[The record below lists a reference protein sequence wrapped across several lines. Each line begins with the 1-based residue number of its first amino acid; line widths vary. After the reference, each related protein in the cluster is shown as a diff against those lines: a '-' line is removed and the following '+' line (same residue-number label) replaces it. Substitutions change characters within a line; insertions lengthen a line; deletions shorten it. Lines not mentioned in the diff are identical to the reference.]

1 MYYFTGTVNLM
12 AQIGFKLP
20 CSRAAEPGR
29 RAPCCITN
37 SHMPRRENANTP
49 ASAQAQQDAVSEGIE
64 NFELPRALVTRI
76 AKSAVRCRFSYRY
89 MEQLFLTLSWQV
101 PDNVKLQKDTV
112 LSLVKGATVFINYLG
127 ALSTL
132 STSQFFFDPMFTAAT
147 YVVQHYRNP
156 PIT

>member
-1 MYYFTGTVNLM
+1 
-12 AQIGFKLP
+12 
-20 CSRAAEPGR
+20 
-29 RAPCCITN
+29 
-37 SHMPRRENANTP
+37 MPRRENANTP

-89 MEQLFLTLSWQV
+89 
-101 PDNVKLQKDTV
+101 N
-112 LSLVKGATVFINYLG
+112 GATLFDAVLAGSGQREVTEGHGSLTCQRRDSVHQLPRCVIYAFSF
-127 ALSTL
+127 AL
-132 STSQFFFDPMFTAAT
+132 FFSDPILTAAT

>member
-89 MEQLFLTLSWQV
+89 
-101 PDNVKLQKDTV
+101 N
-112 LSLVKGATVFINYLG
+112 GATLLDAELAGSGQREVTEGYGSLTCQRRDSVHQLPRCVIYAVYFPHFFLIQHSQL
-127 ALSTL
+127 LR
-132 STSQFFFDPMFTAAT
+132 TS
-147 YVVQHYRNP
+147 YN
-156 PIT
+156 ITETHP